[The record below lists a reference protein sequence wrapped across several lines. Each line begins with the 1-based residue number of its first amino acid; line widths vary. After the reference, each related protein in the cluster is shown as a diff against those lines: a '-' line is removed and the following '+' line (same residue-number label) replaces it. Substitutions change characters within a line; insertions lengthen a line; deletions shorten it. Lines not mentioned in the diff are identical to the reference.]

1 MATLNNPFVVYGYKG
16 AEYFCDRQKETEKMI
31 STLHNER
38 NITLVAPRRMGKT
51 GLIHH
56 VFHQMEEQYEGVKCF
71 YLDIFATKNLE
82 QMVQLMASEIIG
94 KLDLKPS
101 EGRESLK
108 RIFEYLKQSGKRCYI
123 AIDEFQQILSYPED
137 GVEAMIRSYI
147 QFLPNVYFVFSGSQ
161 QHMMQEMF
169 LSANR
174 PFFQSSLVLSLPC
187 IEEPVYRKFAN
198 RLLSSQHRVIDE
210 SVFSYIY
217 QQSGSVTWYVQ
228 AILHGIYEHG
238 SYGITKSLVDE
249 VIQELIEEQ
258 AMAYQNY
265 CAWLTENQ
273 QMLLLAIASESLVSS
288 PLSQQFISTHH
299 LPATSSV
306 KTALKALVDKQ
317 LVSKTPSGYLV
328 SDRFFAKWLV
338 RGGITL

>member
-273 QMLLLAIASESLVSS
+273 QLLLLAIANESLVSS

-317 LVSKTPSGYLV
+317 LVSKTPKGYLV

-338 RGGITL
+338 KGRITS